1 MMISRR
7 VIFMFSVALVSGSGS
22 AAPAIPHAQNKL
34 VNIQVLSHGYDEG
47 GEFCK
52 DFRLTPKQV
61 EWFFSRAKTLD
72 AQLLHDQFDI
82 LPCWVRGIAQSSQG
96 ASQWEIRAG
105 GTARIVSE
113 NGSVALLGCDKCDAV
128 LMGEE
133 TLPKQ

>member
-1 MMISRR
+1 MISHR
-7 VIFMFSVALVSGSGS
+7 VLVMISVALVSGSGC
-22 AAPAIPHAQNKL
+22 AAPTKPHAQNKL
-34 VNIQVLSHGYDEG
+34 EKIQVLSHGYDEG
-47 GEFCK
+47 GEFCQ
-52 DFRLTPKQV
+52 DFRLISKQV
-61 EWFFSRAKTLD
+61 EWFFSRTKTSD
-72 AQLLHDQFDI
+72 VQLLHDQFDI

-113 NGSVALLGCDKCDAV
+113 NGSVTLLGCDKCDAV